1 MNTAATGALLAILVI
16 VAGLWFFVFS
26 NMEEPAEPSDQFWFY
41 KVEEDDIQFI
51 SVKTETTK
59 EDFSYREGEG
69 WFFDG
74 EKQPPVD
81 LARWGGVTL
90 VLSGPRARRVLA
102 EEIEDYETYG
112 LDPPSTV
119 FDLGLTGG
127 RSLQLYLGKTTPDGS
142 GYYAYQRGDDNL
154 YVIESIWGQVLRRLA
169 FEPPYPQW
177 FYRLDPLRV
186 LYLGVTKGEVTSD
199 FVIESF
205 EWRFANA
212 DRTPIDEE
220 RWAEVLPLLDGP
232 DFLGIEA
239 DSIDDLGKYDL
250 LEPRA
255 VVIAEYLPPEG
266 IDSSNW
272 ETILEIGGPTPEGD
286 RYYARAQGQPFLLTV
301 DAPWFETLERLVDE
315 PPIPADA
322 EAEATPAAQ

>member
-112 LDPPSTV
+112 LDPPTTV

-142 GYYAYQRGDDNL
+142 GYYADQRGDDN
-154 YVIESIWGQVLRRLA
+154 R
-169 FEPPYPQW
+169 
-177 FYRLDPLRV
+177 
-186 LYLGVTKGEVTSD
+186 
-199 FVIESF
+199 
-205 EWRFANA
+205 
-212 DRTPIDEE
+212 
-220 RWAEVLPLLDGP
+220 
-232 DFLGIEA
+232 
-239 DSIDDLGKYDL
+239 
-250 LEPRA
+250 
-255 VVIAEYLPPEG
+255 
-266 IDSSNW
+266 
-272 ETILEIGGPTPEGD
+272 
-286 RYYARAQGQPFLLTV
+286 
-301 DAPWFETLERLVDE
+301 
-315 PPIPADA
+315 
-322 EAEATPAAQ
+322 